1 MDAAKGHLPRKVA
14 CAVGISHPLD
24 DLSSDR
30 QIEATFCCF
39 LQGPDAS
46 KRDQF
51 RAGTEAA
58 GRGTAGEE
66 APVLPHH
73 ASFPETAAE
82 LVLDLTVEGRN
93 AGMAPDHVLCHT
105 PFFSS
110 LF

>member
-1 MDAAKGHLPRKVA
+1 MRPKG
-14 CAVGISHPLD
+14 INF
-24 DLSSDR
+24 
-30 QIEATFCCF
+30 TFCCC
-39 LQGPDAS
+39 LQAPDAS

-51 RAGTEAA
+51 RAITEAA

-93 AGMAPDHVLCHT
+93 AGTAPVHVLCTILSHI
-105 PFFSS
+105 F
-110 LF
+110 